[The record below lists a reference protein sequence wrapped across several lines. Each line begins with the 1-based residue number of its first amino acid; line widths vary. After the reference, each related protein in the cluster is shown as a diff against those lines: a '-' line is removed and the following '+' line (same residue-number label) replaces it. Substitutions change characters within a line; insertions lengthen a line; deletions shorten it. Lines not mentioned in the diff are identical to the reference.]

1 MKAPSKRTRT
11 LTVRFDLDK
20 ERDLAVWEHLH
31 NKSERRYST
40 CNNAVI
46 EDLSEHIR
54 SISMQEN
61 LSNTLS
67 RTIRNAIREE
77 FARIISPDSKVERIS
92 APIQNKEHNSSSE
105 SVLKELM
112 DSDIFDG

>member
-1 MKAPSKRTRT
+1 MNAQNSIKT
-11 LTVRFDLDK
+11 LTIRFDLDT
-20 ERDLAVWEHLH
+20 ERDRNVWDYIHTTSKQKH
-31 NKSERRYST
+31 RT

-54 SISMQEN
+54 SLRMQEN
-61 LSNTLS
+61 LNNSLACTV
-67 RTIRNAIREE
+67 RNAIREE
-77 FARIISPDSKVERIS
+77 FARIISPGSKAEHIS

-105 SVLKELM
+105 SVLRELM

>member
-1 MKAPSKRTRT
+1 MNAQNSIKT
-11 LTVRFDLDK
+11 LTIRFDLDN
-20 ERDLAVWEHLH
+20 ERDLTVWDYIHTTS
-31 NKSERRYST
+31 KSKHRT

-54 SISMQEN
+54 SLRMQE
-61 LSNTLS
+61 TLNNS
-67 RTIRNAIREE
+67 LACTVRNAIREE
-77 FARIISPDSKVERIS
+77 FARIISPGSKVEHIS

-105 SVLKELM
+105 SVLRELM